1 MVVKQSSA
9 DFRVQAAIDVLF
21 RGIDQELSIEI
32 LAEHVNL
39 SASRL
44 RQLIKASTGLTFTQL
59 KNQVRLFKAKSLLE
73 TTFLSV
79 KEVQAAVGYADRSHS
94 LVILRYS
101 SGCHPAIID
110 PITRV
115 AILPQHSH
123 FGHVI
128 GVELLD
134 HTALCF
140 RNRPDMEVKLLRDCS
155 MTQDKYFRLWRPLG
169 YLLLV
174 LALGLCTLNFV
185 LVRKNAQL
193 SAELTL
199 RAHSMET
206 PTGIRAPLIK
216 GVDLKGD
223 LISVNAGQDKR
234 KMLILVFSPTCHF
247 CERSWPKW
255 AELLRGVDQS
265 SLRVVGVNLASD
277 LPASYVQ
284 EHGLTRM
291 ETVAKIDPQS
301 VLLWNFRT
309 TPETVLVNQEGR
321 VEKVWGGLVD
331 DVRLREIASA
341 ASVPLPSS

>member
-1 MVVKQSSA
+1 
-9 DFRVQAAIDVLF
+9 
-21 RGIDQELSIEI
+21 
-32 LAEHVNL
+32 
-39 SASRL
+39 
-44 RQLIKASTGLTFTQL
+44 
-59 KNQVRLFKAKSLLE
+59 
-73 TTFLSV
+73 
-79 KEVQAAVGYADRSHS
+79 
-94 LVILRYS
+94 
-101 SGCHPAIID
+101 
-110 PITRV
+110 
-115 AILPQHSH
+115 
-123 FGHVI
+123 
-128 GVELLD
+128 
-134 HTALCF
+134 
-140 RNRPDMEVKLLRDCS
+140 